1 MPQDINTYE
10 EIKAFLT
17 SKKRLRMSHI
27 YKPVMLL
34 EVLRRGGNATRAEI
48 AQAFLERDAQQLEFY
63 RRKVVHPSS
72 GRHLVRDGLLVRDGQ
87 EYRLADPLAALTA
100 VQRDEIEEILERR
113 IAAYQAQCNP
123 FGDHHRDAVPASRR
137 FAVLER
143 AGGRCE
149 LCGVSCRATQIDVT
163 HIVPRARG
171 GSNDTSNLQALCR
184 ACCSQRRERDDT
196 DYAGLHERYAER
208 DSGCVFCR
216 MEQDRRRVVAENPLA
231 FCIRDGFPLVE
242 GHMLVMPR
250 RHVADYFDLTQ
261 AERNAIE
268 ELMRDQRRQLAKAD
282 ASITG
287 WGIDISAGASAEQ
300 TVFHVHFQLNPRRDG
315 LAEPAPPLAW
325 CAAG

>member
-1 MPQDINTYE
+1 
-10 EIKAFLT
+10 
-17 SKKRLRMSHI
+17 
-27 YKPVMLL
+27 
-34 EVLRRGGNATRAEI
+34 
-48 AQAFLERDAQQLEFY
+48 
-63 RRKVVHPSS
+63 
-72 GRHLVRDGLLVRDGQ
+72 
-87 EYRLADPLAALTA
+87 
-100 VQRDEIEEILERR
+100 
-113 IAAYQAQCNP
+113 
-123 FGDHHRDAVPASRR
+123 
-137 FAVLER
+137 
-143 AGGRCE
+143 
-149 LCGVSCRATQIDVT
+149 
-163 HIVPRARG
+163 
-171 GSNDTSNLQALCR
+171 
-184 ACCSQRRERDDT
+184 
-196 DYAGLHERYAER
+196 
-208 DSGCVFCR
+208 
-216 MEQDRRRVVAENPLA
+216 MEQDRRRVVAENALA